1 MESMDPVSPSR
12 MPVTRLPWPSW
23 RTWRVSPAAFRVV
36 AAVAV
41 WALALTIFSGAA
53 VRLTGSGL
61 GCPDWPACTR
71 TSVVAPLHYHA
82 WIEFGNRLI
91 NSAVTIASLG
101 ALVAALRRSPRRRDL
116 TWLSVGL
123 VVGLLAEVVVGGL
136 TVEHKLA
143 PGWVMAHF
151 LLAMVFLADAVILH
165 FRAALPDADPGT
177 AASVTSKVPLVGRVQ
192 LNLSRLMIV
201 ALSVVVTL
209 GTIVTSTGPH
219 GGDPTVRRF
228 HFRLDSVAR
237 LHGSAAEVFLAV
249 ALVLLWSLARGRA
262 PRAVIRRA
270 QILLAAVIA
279 QAAVGYTQYL
289 NGDPVGVVALHVAG
303 ASLLVIAALRFHMGL
318 WARVE
323 PATSPDAAAPDTAA
337 GDTSDQATGLPA
349 LDRAT

>member
-1 MESMDPVSPSR
+1 MDPASPSR
-12 MPVTRLPWPSW
+12 APLNRLPGRAW
-23 RTWRVSPAAFRVV
+23 RTWRSWRVTPAAFRVV
-36 AAVAV
+36 AAIAV

-71 TSVVAPLHYHA
+71 TSVVAPLQYHA

-91 NSAVTIASLG
+91 NAAVTLASLG
-101 ALVAALRRSPRRRDL
+101 ALLAALRRTPRRRDL

-123 VVGLLAEVVVGGL
+123 VAGLLAEVVVGGL

-151 LLAMVFLADAVILH
+151 LLAMVFLADAVVLH
-165 FRAALPDADPGT
+165 YRAALPDTDPRT
-177 AASVTSKVPLVGRVQ
+177 TSKVALVGRVQ
-192 LNLSRLMIV
+192 TNLSRLMIV
-201 ALSVVVTL
+201 ALAVVVTL

-219 GGDPTVRRF
+219 GGDPTVPRF
-228 HFRLDSVAR
+228 HFRLQSVAR

-249 ALVLLWSLARGRA
+249 VLVLLWSVIRVGA

-279 QAAVGYTQYL
+279 QAAVGYTQYF
-289 NGDPVGVVALHVAG
+289 NGDPVGVVAVHVAG

-318 WARVE
+318 WTRVE
-323 PATSPDAAAPDTAA
+323 PTAAPES
-337 GDTSDQATGLPA
+337 TSSPVALPV